1 MADRLAETKDRM
13 QKSVA
18 VLRTELGALKAGRAN
33 PQLLERIAVDYYGSP
48 TPISQLGNISVPE
61 ARLLMIAP
69 WDPKTIALIEKAIQK
84 SDLGINPSSDG
95 KVIRLVFPQL
105 TEERRRELVKTVKK
119 SGEDAKV
126 AVRNIR
132 RDGVE
137 SIKKDKKDGLLTE
150 DDQKKQEEKLQKQ
163 TDEFIKE
170 IDGILASKEKE
181 IMSV

>member
-1 MADRLAETKDRM
+1 MADRLADTKERM
-13 QKSVA
+13 QKTVA
-18 VLRTELGALKAGRAN
+18 VLKQELGMLKAGRAN

-48 TPISQLGNISVPE
+48 TPIAQVGNISVPE

-69 WDPKTIALIEKAIQK
+69 WDPKTIPLIEKAIQK
-84 SDLGINPSSDG
+84 SDLGINPTNDG
-95 KVIRLVFPQL
+95 KVIRLAFPQL

-126 AVRNIR
+126 AIRNIR

-137 SIKKDKKDGLLTE
+137 AIKKDKKDGELTE
-150 DDQKKQEEKLQKQ
+150 DDQKKLEEQLQKQ

-170 IDGILASKEKE
+170 IDGVLSAKEKE